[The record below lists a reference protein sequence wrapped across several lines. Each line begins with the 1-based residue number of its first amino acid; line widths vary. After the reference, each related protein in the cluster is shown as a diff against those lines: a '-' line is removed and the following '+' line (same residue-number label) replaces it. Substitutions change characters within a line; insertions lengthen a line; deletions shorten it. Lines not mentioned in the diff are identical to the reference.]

1 MRTTWVRP
9 RVLLFN
15 PECRR
20 REGASRRGDARR
32 WTREPVRLRDISL
45 PVPAPGSVG
54 EVMKRPKSRLLRG
67 GVTLKR
73 SFFELDHTRRA
84 RRGSRTSVNAI
95 ERLTEAM
102 ATTKPHMASQREV
115 CFPREPAQNPTA
127 SPPTPGRQPRA
138 NPRATAEHDDFP
150 DQPVQDLAAM
160 RRERQTALKETAD
173 LRRELNGGA
182 GPLNPKRVVEIH
194 EQLDAKMAAAAQRK
208 AAMLAQEKER
218 KRERNAARLS
228 AAAARVANQRDEKY
242 KKIAGKVAGKE
253 ARREDLKDRSR
264 GQRANIA
271 RRFDRPNP
279 DTSWNNVI
287 GNRRG
292 SLAQGPRQGA
302 LSTHGNRRVSA
313 GSETHS
319 CDLDETSSRWS
330 ESDSCISAASE
341 ISLGLK
347 RSVRNDDTAVPYNAA
362 ANGWNDRTAVL
373 AATVSDCPTPVDV
386 NEKAAARVAALRAA
400 AEARWNMVNTTVEE
414 AKREYA
420 PTPPVN
426 HRLGFTDSPEN
437 ACMMSKE
444 NSPPTPIHSVTRKD
458 EHTGEHERVWDSSAG
473 RRSRRSSEEFT
484 FSPPAY
490 VEPPT
495 LANLSALMSSRRS
508 SGSMSSTPVGMSLTH
523 MTHGST
529 PAVST
534 PSEEL
539 HSARS
544 IRESAVKVLD
554 SPEATR
560 AMELSETLLS
570 RLEEE
575 FELMESIQ
583 AQARAAG
590 GVDADPIDSWLAKA
604 GEAGAKGIAESRELK
619 IQLASSHLTYLDV
632 ESETDDDDDEDDDGA
647 TSSPAGTTWANA
659 SMEARRDEDSPAALA
674 SLGAEDIRSAR
685 GGISW
690 LSPLRVSGSGSGL
703 ANESP
708 PDGNR
713 TADSVPTALFRD
725 EASPFVNRDES
736 KAKPA
741 AVTAVAG
748 TKGDETIC
756 TETGER
762 EEERRAAAAARVL
775 EDELT
780 AAAAVEAAAEEAARA
795 AEARAAAAEEE
806 AAKLAKEV
814 ADARARARAARA
826 REEAELRAKAEA
838 EAEAAKVAASVQ
850 SAMDDEMLWKAQ
862 FTPRGTPCD
871 EDIVVSQAKKR
882 SPKKKKDSPVKKDG
896 SPVKKDGSPVKKD
909 GSPVKKDSPK
919 RHGTLAD
926 VRQRRR
932 AQREATAV
940 DRAVDLHSRLRELES
955 QLEASRK
962 VSAVNLA
969 ENDGARDE
977 SWLDDD
983 SKTEKKA
990 EAVEAEPNAV
1000 CLPNDDRDET
1010 DNPWLAPP
1018 SPESN
1023 GDTGTRGS
1031 KGSRMGAMAAEM
1043 EPLDSDAEVEA
1054 TSSLRD
1060 VAIESEGTMRSN
1072 GPPCVETAAAD
1083 AERRARLEREEAQE
1097 LRRLLRKQEERRR
1110 RRRRRLERRGE
1121 KVADFLPLFAV
1132 AAVLGGAGKLIGGA
1146 LFGRKLGR
1154 R

>member
-1 MRTTWVRP
+1 
-9 RVLLFN
+9 
-15 PECRR
+15 
-20 REGASRRGDARR
+20 
-32 WTREPVRLRDISL
+32 
-45 PVPAPGSVG
+45 
-54 EVMKRPKSRLLRG
+54 
-67 GVTLKR
+67 
-73 SFFELDHTRRA
+73 
-84 RRGSRTSVNAI
+84 
-95 ERLTEAM
+95 
-102 ATTKPHMASQREV
+102 
-115 CFPREPAQNPTA
+115 
-127 SPPTPGRQPRA
+127 
-138 NPRATAEHDDFP
+138 
-150 DQPVQDLAAM
+150 M

-208 AAMLAQEKER
+208 AAMLEQEKER

-242 KKIAGKVAGKE
+242 RKIAGKVAGKE

-287 GNRRG
+287 GNRRS

-319 CDLDETSSRWS
+319 CDLDDTSSRWS

-341 ISLGLK
+341 ISLVK
-347 RSVRNDDTAVPYNAA
+347 RSIRNDDTAVPYNAA

-426 HRLGFTDSPEN
+426 HRLGFTDSLEN
-437 ACMMSKE
+437 AYMMSKE
-444 NSPPTPIHSVTRKD
+444 NSPPTPIHSVTHKD
-458 EHTGEHERVWDSSAG
+458 EHTGEHERVWDSSQG
-473 RRSRRSSEEFT
+473 QQSRRSSEEFT

-529 PAVST
+529 PAVGT
-534 PSEEL
+534 PSEL

-560 AMELSETLLS
+560 AMELSETLLL

-583 AQARAAG
+583 AQAAG

-632 ESETDDDDDEDDDGA
+632 ESETEEDEDETDDGA
-647 TSSPAGTTWANA
+647 TSSPVGTTWANA

-674 SLGAEDIRSAR
+674 SLGAEEIRSAR

-690 LSPLRVSGSGSGL
+690 LSPLRSSGSGSGL

-736 KAKPA
+736 KAKPT

-756 TETGER
+756 TENGER

-795 AEARAAAAEEE
+795 AESRAAAAEEE

-871 EDIVVSQAKKR
+871 EDIVVSQTKKR
-882 SPKKKKDSPVKKDG
+882 SPKKKKDSPVKKDS
-896 SPVKKDGSPVKKD
+896 SPVKKDSSPVKKD

-983 SKTEKKA
+983 SKTDAKA

-1000 CLPNDDRDET
+1000 CLPNDDRDDG

-1060 VAIESEGTMRSN
+1060 VAAESEGTMRSN
-1072 GPPCVETAAAD
+1072 GPPCVETAPAD

>member
-1 MRTTWVRP
+1 
-9 RVLLFN
+9 
-15 PECRR
+15 
-20 REGASRRGDARR
+20 
-32 WTREPVRLRDISL
+32 
-45 PVPAPGSVG
+45 
-54 EVMKRPKSRLLRG
+54 
-67 GVTLKR
+67 
-73 SFFELDHTRRA
+73 
-84 RRGSRTSVNAI
+84 
-95 ERLTEAM
+95 
-102 ATTKPHMASQREV
+102 
-115 CFPREPAQNPTA
+115 
-127 SPPTPGRQPRA
+127 
-138 NPRATAEHDDFP
+138 
-150 DQPVQDLAAM
+150 M

-208 AAMLAQEKER
+208 AAMLEQEKER

-508 SGSMSSTPVGMSLTH
+508 SGSMSSTPNGMSLTH
-523 MTHGST
+523 TTHGST
-529 PAVST
+529 PAVGT

-583 AQARAAG
+583 AQAQAAG

-632 ESETDDDDDEDDDGA
+632 ESETEDDDDEDDDGA

-674 SLGAEDIRSAR
+674 SLGAEEIRSAR

-736 KAKPA
+736 KAKPT

-882 SPKKKKDSPVKKDG
+882 SPKKKKDNSPVKKKDSPVKKDGSPVKKDG

-1031 KGSRMGAMAAEM
+1031 KCSRMGAMAAEM

-1072 GPPCVETAAAD
+1072 GPPCVETAPAD

>member
-1 MRTTWVRP
+1 M
-9 RVLLFN
+9 
-15 PECRR
+15 
-20 REGASRRGDARR
+20 
-32 WTREPVRLRDISL
+32 
-45 PVPAPGSVG
+45 
-54 EVMKRPKSRLLRG
+54 
-67 GVTLKR
+67 
-73 SFFELDHTRRA
+73 
-84 RRGSRTSVNAI
+84 NAI
-95 ERLTEAM
+95 ERFTEAM

-115 CFPREPAQNPTA
+115 CFPREPAQNPLA
-127 SPPTPGRQPRA
+127 PPPTPGRQPRA

-208 AAMLAQEKER
+208 AAMLEQEKER

-242 KKIAGKVAGKE
+242 RKIAGKVAGKE

-287 GNRRG
+287 GNRRS

-319 CDLDETSSRWS
+319 CDLDDTSSRWS

-341 ISLGLK
+341 ISLVK
-347 RSVRNDDTAVPYNAA
+347 RSIRNDDTAVPYNAA

-426 HRLGFTDSPEN
+426 HRLGFTDSLEN
-437 ACMMSKE
+437 AYMMSKE
-444 NSPPTPIHSVTRKD
+444 NSPPTPIHYVTHKD
-458 EHTGEHERVWDSSAG
+458 EHTGEHERVWDSSQG
-473 RRSRRSSEEFT
+473 QQSRRSSEEFT

-529 PAVST
+529 PAVGT
-534 PSEEL
+534 PSEL

-560 AMELSETLLS
+560 AMELSETLLL

-583 AQARAAG
+583 AQAAG

-632 ESETDDDDDEDDDGA
+632 ESETEEDEDETDDGA
-647 TSSPAGTTWANA
+647 TSSPVGTTWANA

-674 SLGAEDIRSAR
+674 SLGAEEIRSAR

-690 LSPLRVSGSGSGL
+690 LSPLRSSGSGSGL

-736 KAKPA
+736 KAKPT

-756 TETGER
+756 TENGER

-775 EDELT
+775 KDELT

-795 AEARAAAAEEE
+795 AESRAAAAEEE

-871 EDIVVSQAKKR
+871 EDIVVSQTKKR
-882 SPKKKKDSPVKKDG
+882 SPKKKKDSPVKKDS
-896 SPVKKDGSPVKKD
+896 SPVKKDSSPVKKD

-983 SKTEKKA
+983 SKTDAKA

-1000 CLPNDDRDET
+1000 CLPNDDRDDG

-1060 VAIESEGTMRSN
+1060 VAAESEGTMRSN
-1072 GPPCVETAAAD
+1072 GPPCVETAPAD

>member
-1 MRTTWVRP
+1 M
-9 RVLLFN
+9 
-15 PECRR
+15 
-20 REGASRRGDARR
+20 
-32 WTREPVRLRDISL
+32 
-45 PVPAPGSVG
+45 
-54 EVMKRPKSRLLRG
+54 
-67 GVTLKR
+67 
-73 SFFELDHTRRA
+73 
-84 RRGSRTSVNAI
+84 NAI
-95 ERLTEAM
+95 ERFTEAM

-115 CFPREPAQNPTA
+115 CFPREPAQNPLA
-127 SPPTPGRQPRA
+127 PPPTPGRQPRA

-208 AAMLAQEKER
+208 AAMLEQEKER

-242 KKIAGKVAGKE
+242 RKIAGKVAGKE

-287 GNRRG
+287 GNRRS

-319 CDLDETSSRWS
+319 CDLDDTSSRWS

-341 ISLGLK
+341 ISLVK
-347 RSVRNDDTAVPYNAA
+347 RSIRNDDTAVPYNAA

-426 HRLGFTDSPEN
+426 HRLGFTDSLEN
-437 ACMMSKE
+437 AYMMSKE
-444 NSPPTPIHSVTRKD
+444 NSPPTPIHSVTHKD
-458 EHTGEHERVWDSSAG
+458 EHTGEHERVWDSSQG
-473 RRSRRSSEEFT
+473 QQSRRSSEEFT

-529 PAVST
+529 PAVGT
-534 PSEEL
+534 PSEL

-560 AMELSETLLS
+560 AMELSETLLL

-583 AQARAAG
+583 AQAAG

-632 ESETDDDDDEDDDGA
+632 ESETEEDEDETDDGA
-647 TSSPAGTTWANA
+647 TSSPVGTTWANA

-674 SLGAEDIRSAR
+674 SLGAEEIRSAR

-690 LSPLRVSGSGSGL
+690 LSPLRSSGSGSGL

-736 KAKPA
+736 KAKPT

-756 TETGER
+756 TENGER

-775 EDELT
+775 KDELT

-795 AEARAAAAEEE
+795 AESRAAAAEEE

-871 EDIVVSQAKKR
+871 EDIVVSQTKKR
-882 SPKKKKDSPVKKDG
+882 SPKKKKDSPVKKD
-896 SPVKKDGSPVKKD
+896 SSPVKKD

-983 SKTEKKA
+983 SKTDAKA

-1000 CLPNDDRDET
+1000 CLPNDDRDDG

-1060 VAIESEGTMRSN
+1060 VAAESEGTMRSN
-1072 GPPCVETAAAD
+1072 GPPCVETAPAD

>member
-1 MRTTWVRP
+1 
-9 RVLLFN
+9 
-15 PECRR
+15 
-20 REGASRRGDARR
+20 
-32 WTREPVRLRDISL
+32 
-45 PVPAPGSVG
+45 
-54 EVMKRPKSRLLRG
+54 
-67 GVTLKR
+67 
-73 SFFELDHTRRA
+73 
-84 RRGSRTSVNAI
+84 
-95 ERLTEAM
+95 
-102 ATTKPHMASQREV
+102 
-115 CFPREPAQNPTA
+115 
-127 SPPTPGRQPRA
+127 
-138 NPRATAEHDDFP
+138 
-150 DQPVQDLAAM
+150 M

-287 GNRRG
+287 GNRRS

-302 LSTHGNRRVSA
+302 LSTHGNNRRVSA

-347 RSVRNDDTAVPYNAA
+347 RPVRNDETAVPYNAA

-473 RRSRRSSEEFT
+473 RQSRRSSEEFT

-529 PAVST
+529 PAVGT
-534 PSEEL
+534 PSEL

-583 AQARAAG
+583 AQAAG

-632 ESETDDDDDEDDDGA
+632 ESETEDDDDEDDDGA

-659 SMEARRDEDSPAALA
+659 SMETRRDEDSPAALA
-674 SLGAEDIRSAR
+674 SLGAEEIRSAR

-690 LSPLRVSGSGSGL
+690 LSPLRSSGSGSGK

-725 EASPFVNRDES
+725 EASPFMNRDES
-736 KAKPA
+736 KAKPT

-780 AAAAVEAAAEEAARA
+780 AAAAEEAAAEEAARA

-882 SPKKKKDSPVKKDG
+882 SPKKKKDSPVKKES
-896 SPVKKDGSPVKKD
+896 SPVKKDSSPVKKE
-909 GSPVKKDSPK
+909 SPK

-983 SKTEKKA
+983 SKTDAKKA

-1054 TSSLRD
+1054 TSALRD
-1060 VAIESEGTMRSN
+1060 VAAESEGTMRSN
-1072 GPPCVETAAAD
+1072 GPPCVETAPAD
-1083 AERRARLEREEAQE
+1083 AERRAQLEREEAQE

>member
-1 MRTTWVRP
+1 M
-9 RVLLFN
+9 
-15 PECRR
+15 
-20 REGASRRGDARR
+20 
-32 WTREPVRLRDISL
+32 
-45 PVPAPGSVG
+45 
-54 EVMKRPKSRLLRG
+54 
-67 GVTLKR
+67 
-73 SFFELDHTRRA
+73 
-84 RRGSRTSVNAI
+84 NAI
-95 ERLTEAM
+95 ERFTEAM

-115 CFPREPAQNPTA
+115 CFPREPAQNPLA
-127 SPPTPGRQPRA
+127 PPPTPGRQPRA

-208 AAMLAQEKER
+208 AAMLEQEKER

-242 KKIAGKVAGKE
+242 RKIAGKVAGKE

-287 GNRRG
+287 GNRRS

-319 CDLDETSSRWS
+319 CDLDDTSSRWS

-341 ISLGLK
+341 ISLVK
-347 RSVRNDDTAVPYNAA
+347 RSIRNDDTAVPYNAA

-426 HRLGFTDSPEN
+426 HRLGFTDSLEN
-437 ACMMSKE
+437 AYMMSKE
-444 NSPPTPIHSVTRKD
+444 NSPPTPIHYVTHKD
-458 EHTGEHERVWDSSAG
+458 EHTGEHERVWDSSQG
-473 RRSRRSSEEFT
+473 QQSRRSSEEFT

-529 PAVST
+529 PAVGT
-534 PSEEL
+534 PSEL

-560 AMELSETLLS
+560 AMELSETLLL

-583 AQARAAG
+583 AQAAG

-632 ESETDDDDDEDDDGA
+632 ESETEEDEDETDDGA
-647 TSSPAGTTWANA
+647 TSSPVGTTWANA

-674 SLGAEDIRSAR
+674 SLGAEEIRSAR

-690 LSPLRVSGSGSGL
+690 LSPLRSSGSGSGL

-736 KAKPA
+736 KAKPT

-756 TETGER
+756 TENGER

-775 EDELT
+775 KDELT

-795 AEARAAAAEEE
+795 AESRAAAAEEE

-871 EDIVVSQAKKR
+871 EDIVVSQTKKR
-882 SPKKKKDSPVKKDG
+882 SPKKKKDSPVKKD
-896 SPVKKDGSPVKKD
+896 SSPVKKD

-983 SKTEKKA
+983 SKTDAKA

-1000 CLPNDDRDET
+1000 CLPNDDRDDG

-1060 VAIESEGTMRSN
+1060 VAAESEGTMRSN
-1072 GPPCVETAAAD
+1072 GPPCVETAPAD

>member
-1 MRTTWVRP
+1 M
-9 RVLLFN
+9 
-15 PECRR
+15 
-20 REGASRRGDARR
+20 
-32 WTREPVRLRDISL
+32 
-45 PVPAPGSVG
+45 
-54 EVMKRPKSRLLRG
+54 
-67 GVTLKR
+67 
-73 SFFELDHTRRA
+73 
-84 RRGSRTSVNAI
+84 NAI
-95 ERLTEAM
+95 ERFTEAM

-115 CFPREPAQNPTA
+115 CFPREPAQNPLA
-127 SPPTPGRQPRA
+127 PPPTPGRQPRA

-208 AAMLAQEKER
+208 AAMLEQEKER

-242 KKIAGKVAGKE
+242 RKIAGKVAGKE

-287 GNRRG
+287 GNRRS

-319 CDLDETSSRWS
+319 CDLDDTSSRWS

-341 ISLGLK
+341 ISLVK
-347 RSVRNDDTAVPYNAA
+347 RSIRNDDTAVPYNAA

-426 HRLGFTDSPEN
+426 HRLGFTDSLEN
-437 ACMMSKE
+437 AYMMSKE
-444 NSPPTPIHSVTRKD
+444 NSPPTPIHSVTHKD
-458 EHTGEHERVWDSSAG
+458 EHTGEHERVWDSSQG
-473 RRSRRSSEEFT
+473 QQSRRSSEEFT

-529 PAVST
+529 PAVGT
-534 PSEEL
+534 PSEL

-560 AMELSETLLS
+560 AMELSETLLL

-583 AQARAAG
+583 AQAAG

-632 ESETDDDDDEDDDGA
+632 ESETEEDEDETDDGA
-647 TSSPAGTTWANA
+647 TSSPVGTTWANA

-674 SLGAEDIRSAR
+674 SLGAEEIRSAR

-690 LSPLRVSGSGSGL
+690 LSPLRSSGSGSGL

-736 KAKPA
+736 KAKPT

-756 TETGER
+756 TENGER

-795 AEARAAAAEEE
+795 AESRAAAAEEE

-871 EDIVVSQAKKR
+871 EDIVVSQTKKR
-882 SPKKKKDSPVKKDG
+882 SPKKKKDSPVKKD
-896 SPVKKDGSPVKKD
+896 SSPVKKD

-983 SKTEKKA
+983 SKTDAKA

-1000 CLPNDDRDET
+1000 CLPNDDRDDG

-1060 VAIESEGTMRSN
+1060 VAAESEGTMRSN
-1072 GPPCVETAAAD
+1072 GPPCVETAPAD

>member
-1 MRTTWVRP
+1 
-9 RVLLFN
+9 
-15 PECRR
+15 
-20 REGASRRGDARR
+20 
-32 WTREPVRLRDISL
+32 
-45 PVPAPGSVG
+45 
-54 EVMKRPKSRLLRG
+54 
-67 GVTLKR
+67 
-73 SFFELDHTRRA
+73 
-84 RRGSRTSVNAI
+84 
-95 ERLTEAM
+95 
-102 ATTKPHMASQREV
+102 
-115 CFPREPAQNPTA
+115 
-127 SPPTPGRQPRA
+127 
-138 NPRATAEHDDFP
+138 
-150 DQPVQDLAAM
+150 M

-208 AAMLAQEKER
+208 AAMLEQEKER

-302 LSTHGNRRVSA
+302 LSTHGNNRRVSA

-437 ACMMSKE
+437 AYMMSKE

-473 RRSRRSSEEFT
+473 RQSRRSSEEFT

-508 SGSMSSTPVGMSLTH
+508 SGSMSSTPVGMDSTH
-523 MTHGST
+523 NTHDST
-529 PAVST
+529 PAAGT

-632 ESETDDDDDEDDDGA
+632 ESETEDDDDEDDDGA

-659 SMEARRDEDSPAALA
+659 SMEARL
-674 SLGAEDIRSAR
+674 LGPSMIQQGYSR
-685 GGISW
+685 
-690 LSPLRVSGSGSGL
+690 P
-703 ANESP
+703 
-708 PDGNR
+708 
-713 TADSVPTALFRD
+713 
-725 EASPFVNRDES
+725 
-736 KAKPA
+736 
-741 AVTAVAG
+741 VTAAILAFG
-748 TKGDETIC
+748 SIITATI
-756 TETGER
+756 
-762 EEERRAAAAARVL
+762 
-775 EDELT
+775 
-780 AAAAVEAAAEEAARA
+780 
-795 AEARAAAAEEE
+795 
-806 AAKLAKEV
+806 
-814 ADARARARAARA
+814 
-826 REEAELRAKAEA
+826 
-838 EAEAAKVAASVQ
+838 
-850 SAMDDEMLWKAQ
+850 
-862 FTPRGTPCD
+862 
-871 EDIVVSQAKKR
+871 
-882 SPKKKKDSPVKKDG
+882 
-896 SPVKKDGSPVKKD
+896 
-909 GSPVKKDSPK
+909 
-919 RHGTLAD
+919 
-926 VRQRRR
+926 
-932 AQREATAV
+932 
-940 DRAVDLHSRLRELES
+940 
-955 QLEASRK
+955 
-962 VSAVNLA
+962 
-969 ENDGARDE
+969 
-977 SWLDDD
+977 
-983 SKTEKKA
+983 
-990 EAVEAEPNAV
+990 
-1000 CLPNDDRDET
+1000 
-1010 DNPWLAPP
+1010 PP
-1018 SPESN
+1018 S
-1023 GDTGTRGS
+1023 
-1031 KGSRMGAMAAEM
+1031 
-1043 EPLDSDAEVEA
+1043 
-1054 TSSLRD
+1054 
-1060 VAIESEGTMRSN
+1060 
-1072 GPPCVETAAAD
+1072 
-1083 AERRARLEREEAQE
+1083 
-1097 LRRLLRKQEERRR
+1097 
-1110 RRRRRLERRGE
+1110 
-1121 KVADFLPLFAV
+1121 
-1132 AAVLGGAGKLIGGA
+1132 IG
-1146 LFGRKLGR
+1146 RTCPVM
-1154 R
+1154 

>member
-1 MRTTWVRP
+1 
-9 RVLLFN
+9 
-15 PECRR
+15 
-20 REGASRRGDARR
+20 
-32 WTREPVRLRDISL
+32 
-45 PVPAPGSVG
+45 
-54 EVMKRPKSRLLRG
+54 
-67 GVTLKR
+67 
-73 SFFELDHTRRA
+73 
-84 RRGSRTSVNAI
+84 
-95 ERLTEAM
+95 
-102 ATTKPHMASQREV
+102 
-115 CFPREPAQNPTA
+115 
-127 SPPTPGRQPRA
+127 
-138 NPRATAEHDDFP
+138 
-150 DQPVQDLAAM
+150 M

-437 ACMMSKE
+437 AYMMSKE

-473 RRSRRSSEEFT
+473 RQSRRSSEEFT

-508 SGSMSSTPVGMSLTH
+508 SGSMSSTPVGMDSTH
-523 MTHGST
+523 NTHDST
-529 PAVST
+529 PAAGT

-583 AQARAAG
+583 AQAQAAG

-632 ESETDDDDDEDDDGA
+632 ESETEDDDDEDDDGA

-762 EEERRAAAAARVL
+762 EEERRAAAAAKVL

>member
-1 MRTTWVRP
+1 
-9 RVLLFN
+9 
-15 PECRR
+15 
-20 REGASRRGDARR
+20 
-32 WTREPVRLRDISL
+32 
-45 PVPAPGSVG
+45 
-54 EVMKRPKSRLLRG
+54 
-67 GVTLKR
+67 
-73 SFFELDHTRRA
+73 
-84 RRGSRTSVNAI
+84 
-95 ERLTEAM
+95 
-102 ATTKPHMASQREV
+102 
-115 CFPREPAQNPTA
+115 
-127 SPPTPGRQPRA
+127 
-138 NPRATAEHDDFP
+138 
-150 DQPVQDLAAM
+150 M

-228 AAAARVANQRDEKY
+228 AAAARVANQRDAKY

-287 GNRRG
+287 GNRRS

-302 LSTHGNRRVSA
+302 LSTHGNNRRVSA

-347 RSVRNDDTAVPYNAA
+347 RPVRNDETAVPYNAA

-473 RRSRRSSEEFT
+473 RQSRRSSEEFT

-529 PAVST
+529 PAVGT
-534 PSEEL
+534 PSEL

-583 AQARAAG
+583 AQAAG

-632 ESETDDDDDEDDDGA
+632 ESETEDEDEDEDGA

-674 SLGAEDIRSAR
+674 SLGAEEIRSAR

-690 LSPLRVSGSGSGL
+690 LSPLRSSGSGSGK

-725 EASPFVNRDES
+725 EASPFMNRDES
-736 KAKPA
+736 KAKPT

-756 TETGER
+756 TENGER

-780 AAAAVEAAAEEAARA
+780 AAAAEEAAAEEAARA

-814 ADARARARAARA
+814 ADARARAQAARA

-882 SPKKKKDSPVKKDG
+882 SPKKKKDSPVKKES
-896 SPVKKDGSPVKKD
+896 SPVKKDSSPVKKE
-909 GSPVKKDSPK
+909 SPK

-983 SKTEKKA
+983 SKTETKKA

-1000 CLPNDDRDET
+1000 CLPNDDRDDD

-1072 GPPCVETAAAD
+1072 GPPCVETAPAD

>member
-1 MRTTWVRP
+1 
-9 RVLLFN
+9 
-15 PECRR
+15 
-20 REGASRRGDARR
+20 
-32 WTREPVRLRDISL
+32 
-45 PVPAPGSVG
+45 VG
-54 EVMKRPKSRLLRG
+54 
-67 GVTLKR
+67 
-73 SFFELDHTRRA
+73 
-84 RRGSRTSVNAI
+84 
-95 ERLTEAM
+95 
-102 ATTKPHMASQREV
+102 
-115 CFPREPAQNPTA
+115 
-127 SPPTPGRQPRA
+127 TPG
-138 NPRATAEHDDFP
+138 
-150 DQPVQDLAAM
+150 
-160 RRERQTALKETAD
+160 
-173 LRRELNGGA
+173 
-182 GPLNPKRVVEIH
+182 
-194 EQLDAKMAAAAQRK
+194 
-208 AAMLAQEKER
+208 
-218 KRERNAARLS
+218 
-228 AAAARVANQRDEKY
+228 
-242 KKIAGKVAGKE
+242 
-253 ARREDLKDRSR
+253 
-264 GQRANIA
+264 
-271 RRFDRPNP
+271 
-279 DTSWNNVI
+279 
-287 GNRRG
+287 
-292 SLAQGPRQGA
+292 
-302 LSTHGNRRVSA
+302 
-313 GSETHS
+313 
-319 CDLDETSSRWS
+319 
-330 ESDSCISAASE
+330 
-341 ISLGLK
+341 
-347 RSVRNDDTAVPYNAA
+347 
-362 ANGWNDRTAVL
+362 
-373 AATVSDCPTPVDV
+373 
-386 NEKAAARVAALRAA
+386 
-400 AEARWNMVNTTVEE
+400 
-414 AKREYA
+414 
-420 PTPPVN
+420 
-426 HRLGFTDSPEN
+426 
-437 ACMMSKE
+437 
-444 NSPPTPIHSVTRKD
+444 
-458 EHTGEHERVWDSSAG
+458 
-473 RRSRRSSEEFT
+473 
-484 FSPPAY
+484 
-490 VEPPT
+490 
-495 LANLSALMSSRRS
+495 
-508 SGSMSSTPVGMSLTH
+508 
-523 MTHGST
+523 
-529 PAVST
+529 
-534 PSEEL
+534 EEL

-583 AQARAAG
+583 AQAAG

-632 ESETDDDDDEDDDGA
+632 ESETEDEDEDEDGA

-674 SLGAEDIRSAR
+674 SLGAEEIRSAR

-690 LSPLRVSGSGSGL
+690 LSPLRSSGSGSGK

-736 KAKPA
+736 KAKPT

-756 TETGER
+756 TEHGER
-762 EEERRAAAAARVL
+762 EEERRATAAARVL

-882 SPKKKKDSPVKKDG
+882 SPKKKKDGSPVKKKD

-983 SKTEKKA
+983 SKTETKKA

-1054 TSSLRD
+1054 TSALRD
-1060 VAIESEGTMRSN
+1060 VAIESEEGTMRSN
-1072 GPPCVETAAAD
+1072 GPPCVETAPAD
-1083 AERRARLEREEAQE
+1083 AERRAQLEREEAQE

>member
-1 MRTTWVRP
+1 
-9 RVLLFN
+9 
-15 PECRR
+15 
-20 REGASRRGDARR
+20 
-32 WTREPVRLRDISL
+32 
-45 PVPAPGSVG
+45 
-54 EVMKRPKSRLLRG
+54 
-67 GVTLKR
+67 
-73 SFFELDHTRRA
+73 
-84 RRGSRTSVNAI
+84 
-95 ERLTEAM
+95 
-102 ATTKPHMASQREV
+102 
-115 CFPREPAQNPTA
+115 
-127 SPPTPGRQPRA
+127 
-138 NPRATAEHDDFP
+138 
-150 DQPVQDLAAM
+150 M

-473 RRSRRSSEEFT
+473 RQSRRSSEEFT

-523 MTHGST
+523 MTHDST
-529 PAVST
+529 PAAGT

-583 AQARAAG
+583 AQAQ
-590 GVDADPIDSWLAKA
+590 PP
-604 GEAGAKGIAESRELK
+604 AES
-619 IQLASSHLTYLDV
+619 TP
-632 ESETDDDDDEDDDGA
+632 T
-647 TSSPAGTTWANA
+647 
-659 SMEARRDEDSPAALA
+659 
-674 SLGAEDIRSAR
+674 RS
-685 GGISW
+685 
-690 LSPLRVSGSGSGL
+690 
-703 ANESP
+703 
-708 PDGNR
+708 
-713 TADSVPTALFRD
+713 TA
-725 EASPFVNRDES
+725 
-736 KAKPA
+736 
-741 AVTAVAG
+741 
-748 TKGDETIC
+748 
-756 TETGER
+756 
-762 EEERRAAAAARVL
+762 
-775 EDELT
+775 
-780 AAAAVEAAAEEAARA
+780 
-795 AEARAAAAEEE
+795 
-806 AAKLAKEV
+806 
-814 ADARARARAARA
+814 
-826 REEAELRAKAEA
+826 
-838 EAEAAKVAASVQ
+838 
-850 SAMDDEMLWKAQ
+850 
-862 FTPRGTPCD
+862 
-871 EDIVVSQAKKR
+871 
-882 SPKKKKDSPVKKDG
+882 G
-896 SPVKKDGSPVKKD
+896 SP
-909 GSPVKKDSPK
+909 
-919 RHGTLAD
+919 
-926 VRQRRR
+926 RR
-932 AQREATAV
+932 
-940 DRAVDLHSRLRELES
+940 
-955 QLEASRK
+955 
-962 VSAVNLA
+962 
-969 ENDGARDE
+969 
-977 SWLDDD
+977 
-983 SKTEKKA
+983 
-990 EAVEAEPNAV
+990 
-1000 CLPNDDRDET
+1000 
-1010 DNPWLAPP
+1010 
-1018 SPESN
+1018 
-1023 GDTGTRGS
+1023 
-1031 KGSRMGAMAAEM
+1031 
-1043 EPLDSDAEVEA
+1043 
-1054 TSSLRD
+1054 
-1060 VAIESEGTMRSN
+1060 
-1072 GPPCVETAAAD
+1072 
-1083 AERRARLEREEAQE
+1083 ERRARRAS
-1097 LRRLLRKQEERRR
+1097 RRAESSRSNSR
-1110 RRRRRLERRGE
+1110 
-1121 KVADFLPLFAV
+1121 PHT
-1132 AAVLGGAGKLIGGA
+1132 
-1146 LFGRKLGR
+1146 
-1154 R
+1154 

>member
-1 MRTTWVRP
+1 
-9 RVLLFN
+9 
-15 PECRR
+15 
-20 REGASRRGDARR
+20 
-32 WTREPVRLRDISL
+32 
-45 PVPAPGSVG
+45 
-54 EVMKRPKSRLLRG
+54 
-67 GVTLKR
+67 
-73 SFFELDHTRRA
+73 
-84 RRGSRTSVNAI
+84 
-95 ERLTEAM
+95 
-102 ATTKPHMASQREV
+102 
-115 CFPREPAQNPTA
+115 
-127 SPPTPGRQPRA
+127 
-138 NPRATAEHDDFP
+138 
-150 DQPVQDLAAM
+150 M

-437 ACMMSKE
+437 AYMMSKE

-590 GVDADPIDSWLAKA
+590 GVDADPIDS
-604 GEAGAKGIAESRELK
+604 
-619 IQLASSHLTYLDV
+619 
-632 ESETDDDDDEDDDGA
+632 
-647 TSSPAGTTWANA
+647 
-659 SMEARRDEDSPAALA
+659 
-674 SLGAEDIRSAR
+674 
-685 GGISW
+685 
-690 LSPLRVSGSGSGL
+690 
-703 ANESP
+703 
-708 PDGNR
+708 
-713 TADSVPTALFRD
+713 
-725 EASPFVNRDES
+725 
-736 KAKPA
+736 
-741 AVTAVAG
+741 
-748 TKGDETIC
+748 
-756 TETGER
+756 
-762 EEERRAAAAARVL
+762 
-775 EDELT
+775 
-780 AAAAVEAAAEEAARA
+780 
-795 AEARAAAAEEE
+795 
-806 AAKLAKEV
+806 
-814 ADARARARAARA
+814 
-826 REEAELRAKAEA
+826 
-838 EAEAAKVAASVQ
+838 
-850 SAMDDEMLWKAQ
+850 
-862 FTPRGTPCD
+862 
-871 EDIVVSQAKKR
+871 
-882 SPKKKKDSPVKKDG
+882 
-896 SPVKKDGSPVKKD
+896 
-909 GSPVKKDSPK
+909 
-919 RHGTLAD
+919 
-926 VRQRRR
+926 
-932 AQREATAV
+932 
-940 DRAVDLHSRLRELES
+940 
-955 QLEASRK
+955 
-962 VSAVNLA
+962 
-969 ENDGARDE
+969 
-977 SWLDDD
+977 
-983 SKTEKKA
+983 
-990 EAVEAEPNAV
+990 
-1000 CLPNDDRDET
+1000 
-1010 DNPWLAPP
+1010 
-1018 SPESN
+1018 
-1023 GDTGTRGS
+1023 
-1031 KGSRMGAMAAEM
+1031 
-1043 EPLDSDAEVEA
+1043 
-1054 TSSLRD
+1054 
-1060 VAIESEGTMRSN
+1060 
-1072 GPPCVETAAAD
+1072 
-1083 AERRARLEREEAQE
+1083 
-1097 LRRLLRKQEERRR
+1097 
-1110 RRRRRLERRGE
+1110 
-1121 KVADFLPLFAV
+1121 
-1132 AAVLGGAGKLIGGA
+1132 
-1146 LFGRKLGR
+1146 
-1154 R
+1154 

>member
-1 MRTTWVRP
+1 
-9 RVLLFN
+9 
-15 PECRR
+15 
-20 REGASRRGDARR
+20 
-32 WTREPVRLRDISL
+32 
-45 PVPAPGSVG
+45 
-54 EVMKRPKSRLLRG
+54 
-67 GVTLKR
+67 
-73 SFFELDHTRRA
+73 
-84 RRGSRTSVNAI
+84 
-95 ERLTEAM
+95 
-102 ATTKPHMASQREV
+102 
-115 CFPREPAQNPTA
+115 
-127 SPPTPGRQPRA
+127 
-138 NPRATAEHDDFP
+138 
-150 DQPVQDLAAM
+150 M

-208 AAMLAQEKER
+208 AAMLEQEKER

-242 KKIAGKVAGKE
+242 RKIAGKVAGKE

-287 GNRRG
+287 GNRRS

-319 CDLDETSSRWS
+319 CDLDDTSSRWS

-341 ISLGLK
+341 ISLVK
-347 RSVRNDDTAVPYNAA
+347 RSIRNDDTAVPYNAA

-426 HRLGFTDSPEN
+426 HRLGFTDSLEN
-437 ACMMSKE
+437 AYMMSKE
-444 NSPPTPIHSVTRKD
+444 NSPPTPIHSVTHKD
-458 EHTGEHERVWDSSAG
+458 EHTGEHERVWDSSQG
-473 RRSRRSSEEFT
+473 QQSRRSSEEFT

-529 PAVST
+529 PAVGT
-534 PSEEL
+534 PSEL

-560 AMELSETLLS
+560 AMELSETLLL

-583 AQARAAG
+583 AQAAG

-632 ESETDDDDDEDDDGA
+632 ESETEEDEDETDDGA
-647 TSSPAGTTWANA
+647 TSSPVGTTWANA

-674 SLGAEDIRSAR
+674 SLGAEEIRSAR

-690 LSPLRVSGSGSGL
+690 LSPLRSSGSGSGL

-736 KAKPA
+736 KAKPT

-756 TETGER
+756 TENGER

-775 EDELT
+775 KDELT

-795 AEARAAAAEEE
+795 AESRAAAAEEE

-871 EDIVVSQAKKR
+871 EDIVVSQTKKR
-882 SPKKKKDSPVKKDG
+882 SPKKKKDSPVKKD
-896 SPVKKDGSPVKKD
+896 SSPVKKD

-983 SKTEKKA
+983 SKTDAKA

-1000 CLPNDDRDET
+1000 CLPNDDRDDG

-1060 VAIESEGTMRSN
+1060 VAAESEGTMRSN
-1072 GPPCVETAAAD
+1072 GPPCVETAPAD
-1083 AERRARLEREEAQE
+1083 AERRAQLEREETQE
-1097 LRRLLRKQEERRR
+1097 LRRLLRKQEERR

>member
-302 LSTHGNRRVSA
+302 LSTHGNNRRVSA

-347 RSVRNDDTAVPYNAA
+347 RPVRNDDTAVPYNAA

-473 RRSRRSSEEFT
+473 RQSRRSSEEFT

-508 SGSMSSTPVGMSLTH
+508 SGSMSSTPVGMDSTH
-523 MTHGST
+523 NTHDST
-529 PAVST
+529 PAAGT

-583 AQARAAG
+583 AQAAG

-632 ESETDDDDDEDDDGA
+632 ESETEDDDDEDDDGA

-674 SLGAEDIRSAR
+674 SLGAEEIRSAR

-690 LSPLRVSGSGSGL
+690 LSPLRSSGSGSGK

-736 KAKPA
+736 KAKPT
-741 AVTAVAG
+741 AVIAVAG
-748 TKGDETIC
+748 TKGDVTIC
-756 TETGER
+756 TENGER

-882 SPKKKKDSPVKKDG
+882 SPKKKKDSPVKKKD

-909 GSPVKKDSPK
+909 DSPVKKDSPK

-983 SKTEKKA
+983 SKTDAKA

>member
-1 MRTTWVRP
+1 
-9 RVLLFN
+9 
-15 PECRR
+15 
-20 REGASRRGDARR
+20 
-32 WTREPVRLRDISL
+32 
-45 PVPAPGSVG
+45 
-54 EVMKRPKSRLLRG
+54 
-67 GVTLKR
+67 
-73 SFFELDHTRRA
+73 
-84 RRGSRTSVNAI
+84 
-95 ERLTEAM
+95 
-102 ATTKPHMASQREV
+102 
-115 CFPREPAQNPTA
+115 
-127 SPPTPGRQPRA
+127 
-138 NPRATAEHDDFP
+138 
-150 DQPVQDLAAM
+150 M

-458 EHTGEHERVWDSSAG
+458 EHTGEHERVWDSSTG
-473 RRSRRSSEEFT
+473 RQSRRSSEEFT

-523 MTHGST
+523 MTHDST
-529 PAVST
+529 PAAGT

-583 AQARAAG
+583 AQAQAAG

-632 ESETDDDDDEDDDGA
+632 ESETEDDDDEDDDGA

-674 SLGAEDIRSAR
+674 SLGAEEIRSAR

-736 KAKPA
+736 KAKPT

-896 SPVKKDGSPVKKD
+896 SPVKKRRQPGEEGWQPGEEGWQPGEEGQPEEARYPRGRSSASTRSTGSHRRGPRRGPPLQATRAGVAA
-909 GSPVKKDSPK
+909 GGESQGERGEPRGK
-919 RHGTLAD
+919 RRSSRRVLA
-926 VRQRRR
+926 RRR
-932 AQREATAV
+932 F
-940 DRAVDLHSRLRELES
+940 
-955 QLEASRK
+955 K
-962 VSAVNLA
+962 N
-969 ENDGARDE
+969 
-977 SWLDDD
+977 
-983 SKTEKKA
+983 
-990 EAVEAEPNAV
+990 
-1000 CLPNDDRDET
+1000 
-1010 DNPWLAPP
+1010 
-1018 SPESN
+1018 
-1023 GDTGTRGS
+1023 
-1031 KGSRMGAMAAEM
+1031 
-1043 EPLDSDAEVEA
+1043 
-1054 TSSLRD
+1054 
-1060 VAIESEGTMRSN
+1060 
-1072 GPPCVETAAAD
+1072 
-1083 AERRARLEREEAQE
+1083 
-1097 LRRLLRKQEERRR
+1097 
-1110 RRRRRLERRGE
+1110 
-1121 KVADFLPLFAV
+1121 
-1132 AAVLGGAGKLIGGA
+1132 
-1146 LFGRKLGR
+1146 
-1154 R
+1154 